1 MLGAGCW
8 VLGAGCW
15 VLGAGCWVL
24 TAENGVRGAGVL
36 LRNGRCRE
44 TDNILCCYFT
54 APKTFCDHRAPILPV
69 FSVCVCAYLWGIMDL
84 HVEQLVKNNYLSVV
98 PMRYQHNMSSIAICR
113 LLSAA
118 YLGPWSSYGDC
129 ICDLK
134 RHRCRACES

>member
-1 MLGAGCW
+1 MLGAGCWVLGAGCWVLGAGCWVLGAGCW

-54 APKTFCDHRAPILPV
+54 APKHSATTVPP
-69 FSVCVCAYLWGIMDL
+69 Y
-84 HVEQLVKNNYLSVV
+84 YLSSVFV
-98 PMRYQHNMSSIAICR
+98 YV
-113 LLSAA
+113 LT
-118 YLGPWSSYGDC
+118 YG
-129 ICDLK
+129 
-134 RHRCRACES
+134 E